1 MLNSLTLYIN
11 IACKRSMEINKAFL
25 AESNIKQTIHIITT
39 TMTGSEINNYNDQLF
54 ILSLKILNDIVQIQ
68 IIRKYLQNC
77 EEFSHLIDVTYYS
90 LTKNSQRGKIVYNI
104 LFVWYNMLYKKELYN
119 SNEDCQI
126 SAMTKKY
133 LYPKLCADAKNENV
147 LVDNVKKNIELH
159 NLSCI
164 SMDDL
169 DDFEGFN
176 GNKIDTS
183 HPNNHQKESSSN
195 SNSDQNT
202 ISMLIFDC
210 FLKNTFYNTIHQE
223 NESLLNI
230 DQAIKNSETTKEQEN
245 YSKILHFYELNQE
258 NEHLFGTSLTYECND
273 KFTLFL
279 FFKLFFK
286 DIIQEYN
293 NRDSINKDIIKHFI
307 SHVLSRIPKFLEY
320 SHCVLCRL
328 LSSSDSDINEAALKY
343 LLFRIIFVCEILI
356 EAIKLDLSN
365 DIDEPENPYDG
376 ISKYLSKLFLTLLQH
391 RIPPFPK
398 GCPDQTDKT
407 PYNIKLIDENLSKT
421 MDQSALY
428 LFYAYINLPSS
439 ATRRSDDKI
448 CYEKLDR
455 GSTMKWMYNILVDI
469 LLSMRDPPD
478 FKDANRRLMIS
489 SVFEIALRFI
499 VYGKPRGDSDKT
511 SNFIIGD
518 YTNIH
523 DFTKDLLSNVG
534 MVSAKTCCNQC
545 GNTSIQD
552 IKSRNRY
559 ADKEL
564 VDKCDIVL
572 TDIENFLYNIK
583 EKNHDLN
590 MNDVIDIYENA
601 KICFKLKSS
610 NQMELLNNQS
620 ALIQGYQKT
629 LNSHQ
634 TSLIEHETE
643 IRKYR
648 DMIKQI
654 EGEKI
659 SQASEIESS
668 KKNCDE
674 LAQKFNEENG
684 RNKKLSANLE
694 GIRESLNMEI
704 NKKET
709 IRKNL
714 ESFKIEYDTL
724 NEMHQVLLKHYDNAK
739 VQQEKMRQHI
749 CQLEEHNSEFNKD
762 LKEKEVRLKES
773 NRMIEGLTTCK
784 EANEKDISKLHLIV
798 EQLRRDIDA
807 VDANRKN
814 LLNDKIAL
822 ESVCKRQEVALAE
835 KDEANKKLTKELQL
849 YTDITSKISHLT
861 MDLKQRR

>member
-1 MLNSLTLYIN
+1 MSLGYALY
-11 IACKRSMEINKAFL
+11 
-25 AESNIKQTIHIITT
+25 
-39 TMTGSEINNYNDQLF
+39 
-54 ILSLKILNDIVQIQ
+54 
-68 IIRKYLQNC
+68 
-77 EEFSHLIDVTYYS
+77 
-90 LTKNSQRGKIVYNI
+90 
-104 LFVWYNMLYKKELYN
+104 
-119 SNEDCQI
+119 
-126 SAMTKKY
+126 
-133 LYPKLCADAKNENV
+133 
-147 LVDNVKKNIELH
+147 
-159 NLSCI
+159 
-164 SMDDL
+164 L
-169 DDFEGFN
+169 DD
-176 GNKIDTS
+176 
-183 HPNNHQKESSSN
+183 
-195 SNSDQNT
+195 
-202 ISMLIFDC
+202 
-210 FLKNTFYNTIHQE
+210 
-223 NESLLNI
+223 
-230 DQAIKNSETTKEQEN
+230 
-245 YSKILHFYELNQE
+245 
-258 NEHLFGTSLTYECND
+258 
-273 KFTLFL
+273 
-279 FFKLFFK
+279 
-286 DIIQEYN
+286 
-293 NRDSINKDIIKHFI
+293 
-307 SHVLSRIPKFLEY
+307 
-320 SHCVLCRL
+320 
-328 LSSSDSDINEAALKY
+328 
-343 LLFRIIFVCEILI
+343 
-356 EAIKLDLSN
+356 
-365 DIDEPENPYDG
+365 
-376 ISKYLSKLFLTLLQH
+376 KYLSGRQH
-391 RIPPFPK
+391 
-398 GCPDQTDKT
+398 
-407 PYNIKLIDENLSKT
+407 
-421 MDQSALY
+421 
-428 LFYAYINLPSS
+428 
-439 ATRRSDDKI
+439 
-448 CYEKLDR
+448 
-455 GSTMKWMYNILVDI
+455 
-469 LLSMRDPPD
+469 
-478 FKDANRRLMIS
+478 
-489 SVFEIALRFI
+489 
-499 VYGKPRGDSDKT
+499 
-511 SNFIIGD
+511 
-518 YTNIH
+518 
-523 DFTKDLLSNVG
+523 FTKDLLSNVG